1 MSDKL
6 IQLRLGIGAICLAAF
21 LLLIAIPFWVTS
33 PSNVPNIILSPI
45 FWPNTLAIITALTG
59 IGLVLSGLSLFSV
72 KAPKSFNSEK
82 NTRAFFRLSI
92 LGFIMGITILVMP
105 SLGLVWT
112 MMLVF
117 SSSAFLVGTTY
128 TKTAI
133 ICSIVLPLILYL
145 FFAHVAGVA
154 IPQGDYV
161 RLP

>member
-1 MSDKL
+1 
-6 IQLRLGIGAICLAAF
+6 
-21 LLLIAIPFWVTS
+21 
-33 PSNVPNIILSPI
+33 
-45 FWPNTLAIITALTG
+45 
-59 IGLVLSGLSLFSV
+59 
-72 KAPKSFNSEK
+72 
-82 NTRAFFRLSI
+82 
-92 LGFIMGITILVMP
+92 MGITILVMP

>member
-1 MSDKL
+1 
-6 IQLRLGIGAICLAAF
+6 
-21 LLLIAIPFWVTS
+21 
-33 PSNVPNIILSPI
+33 
-45 FWPNTLAIITALTG
+45 
-59 IGLVLSGLSLFSV
+59 
-72 KAPKSFNSEK
+72 
-82 NTRAFFRLSI
+82 
-92 LGFIMGITILVMP
+92 
-105 SLGLVWT
+105 LVWT